1 MGNALRIG
9 AWSVDSVRGHLSR
22 DGETVQLDSRALRL
36 LLHLASRPG
45 EVVSIDALL
54 DHVWPDVTVSP
65 DSVYQ
70 AVTSLR
76 RQLGDDP
83 KKPAYIET
91 VPRQGYRLV
100 APVSRIDAPPPAA
113 NTRSAGKRH
122 LWRLSGAAVAAALL
136 ALLFL
141 GNSVEAPPAPQRN
154 TVAVLPFLDL
164 TSAAMRE
171 EYVADGVT
179 EELIDRLSRL
189 PDVRVPAPTA
199 SFYFKGR
206 HASVTE
212 VANALHVAF
221 VLDGSLRRSGDTL
234 RVAVRL
240 MRGSNGFVL
249 WSGTYDRK
257 AGDILKLQDEIAGD
271 IAKRLRPCFRTHG
284 TA

>member
-9 AWSVDSVRGHLSR
+9 AWSVDPVRGEMTR
-22 DGETVQLDSRALRL
+22 DGEIVRPDARAMRL

-45 EVVSIDALL
+45 EVASIDALL

-76 RQLGDDP
+76 RFLGDDP
-83 KKPAYIET
+83 KQPNYIET

-100 APVSRIDAPPPAA
+100 AAVSSIDEPSPEAVAKAGRSGTRNMWRAA
-113 NTRSAGKRH
+113 GTAI
-122 LWRLSGAAVAAALL
+122 AAALL
-136 ALLFL
+136 AVVFL
-141 GNSVEAPPAPQRN
+141 RDSAQTPPPAPQRN

-171 EYVADGVT
+171 EHVADGVT

-189 PDVRVPAPTA
+189 PHVRVPAPTA
-199 SFYFKGR
+199 SFFFKGK
-206 HASVTE
+206 HASVAE
-212 VANALHVAF
+212 VADALHVAF

-234 RVAVRL
+234 RIAVRL
-240 MRGSNGFVL
+240 IEGRNGFVL
-249 WSGTYDRK
+249 WSGTYDRN
-257 AGDILKLQDEIAGD
+257 ARDILKLQ
-271 IAKRLRPCFRTHG
+271 H
-284 TA
+284 

>member
-9 AWSVDSVRGHLSR
+9 AWLVDPVRGQLSR
-22 DGETVQLDSRALRL
+22 DGEIVRLDARALRL

-45 EVVSIDALL
+45 EVISIDALL

-83 KKPAYIET
+83 KHPTYIET
-91 VPRQGYRLV
+91 VARQGYRLI
-100 APVSRIDAPPPAA
+100 APVSDTPPPA
-113 NTRSAGKRH
+113 NIRSIAKRS
-122 LWRLSGAAVAAALL
+122 LLRLSGTAIAATLL
-136 ALLFL
+136 ALVFL
-141 GNSVEAPPAPQRN
+141 RTSVQAPPPAPQRN

-189 PDVRVPAPTA
+189 PHVRVPAPTA

-240 MRGSNGFVL
+240 MEGRNGFVL

-271 IAKRLRPCFRTHG
+271 IAKRLRPCFRTQR
-284 TA
+284 AA